1 RHLPP
6 RNNSP
11 VASSISFPASRPT
24 SCTHRSSTQPSMPF
38 LVLPVIVSS
47 SLHWRAAS
55 PILTS
60 AGSRLH
66 RQPSTVTY
74 HTTRSILPMHRN
86 RRLAIIGSEDGGDEV
101 LVLLGDHNQPQEALD
116 LALQTD
122 AEFIGEI
129 FISFAHQDGERQLY
143 HLEEMR
149 PYVGYCDAMPL
160 ETPDWRP
167 VAKRNPVLCEDGET
181 VEWVGDV
188 T

>member
-1 RHLPP
+1 
-6 RNNSP
+6 
-11 VASSISFPASRPT
+11 
-24 SCTHRSSTQPSMPF
+24 
-38 LVLPVIVSS
+38 
-47 SLHWRAAS
+47 
-55 PILTS
+55 
-60 AGSRLH
+60 
-66 RQPSTVTY
+66 
-74 HTTRSILPMHRN
+74 MHRN

-122 AEFIGEI
+122 AEFIGKI

-167 VAKRNPVLCEDGET
+167 IAKRNPVLREDGET

-188 T
+188 TFPVSYDRFDASDRQVLSSLASRMARLLEDHPFDPDVESYGIEGSLDIARDEQGRMRRLTFTLTLDLDYVSDVYE